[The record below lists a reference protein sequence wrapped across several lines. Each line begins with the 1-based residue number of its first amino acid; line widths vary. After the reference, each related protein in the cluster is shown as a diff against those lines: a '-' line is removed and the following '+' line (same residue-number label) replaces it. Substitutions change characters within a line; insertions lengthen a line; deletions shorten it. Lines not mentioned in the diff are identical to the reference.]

1 MTTDVKSTTITQD
14 GVIMEVNITDNT
26 DPVTRENV
34 LDIEFDTSGSA
45 ASAMGGMGSSSGGG
59 ISSMMGAF
67 GGSSSG
73 GDLASMAEAFMGS
86 SGGGSGS
93 SGLASLFGMDS
104 SNDPDTK
111 EGELLEGEEGDS
123 EGSGS
128 SAAEDDGI
136 HKLSEFAYLEETTSP
151 SLINRANQSHYITV
165 TASTA
170 EGYNTALVSRKIR
183 GQIDELN
190 RSLPNGYT
198 VDIGGE
204 LTEINRMI
212 RDMTLAIILAF
223 LFIYMVMV
231 AQFQSLLSPFIIIF
245 TIPLAFT
252 GGMLGLIA
260 AGEQLSMLSLMGF
273 LILMGTVVN
282 NGIVFV
288 DYANQLRIGGMK
300 RRDALVATGKTRMRP
315 ILMTAMT
322 TILAMSQLI
331 FGDNMSTQLSR
342 GMAIVIAAGLM
353 YATLMT
359 LIVVPV
365 MYDIF
370 FKRQPMNIE
379 LDDDMDDVPDDA
391 AEFMEELRQKQ
402 LAEEIKKLEDEGK
415 L

>member
-1 MTTDVKSTTITQD
+1 MDFSSYMQQGLEINIFGEDTNQLIKTSEEVIKLVEEVKGFSHVTNGQEESDETVEITIDKNRAMRHGLTVAQIFKELSENLTTEKTATSLSMDGKKYDVILVNEDDAVDVKHLMDYEFETETKDDEGNTKKETHKLKEFAT
-14 GVIMEVNITDNT
+14 MEKGQ
-26 DPVTRENV
+26 
-34 LDIEFDTSGSA
+34 S
-45 ASAMGGMGSSSGGG
+45 
-59 ISSMMGAF
+59 
-67 GGSSSG
+67 
-73 GDLASMAEAFMGS
+73 LASIQR
-86 SGGGSGS
+86 
-93 SGLASLFGMDS
+93 D
-104 SNDPDTK
+104 
-111 EGELLEGEEGDS
+111 
-123 EGSGS
+123 
-128 SAAEDDGI
+128 
-136 HKLSEFAYLEETTSP
+136 
-151 SLINRANQSHYITV
+151 NQNTYVSV
-165 TASTA
+165 TADT
-170 EGYNTALVSRKIR
+170 EDGYNTTLLSREVEQKLATYQPPEGIR
-183 GQIDELN
+183 
-190 RSLPNGYT
+190 
-198 VDIGGE
+198 VDLAGE
-204 LTEINRMI
+204 SEEI
-212 RDMTLAIILAF
+212 RDAMTKMFFMIALAIILVY
-223 LFIYMVMV
+223 LIMV

-260 AGEQLSMLSLMGF
+260 AGEHLSMLSLMGF

-288 DYANQLRIGGMK
+288 DYANQLRMGGME

-331 FGDNMSTQLSR
+331 FGDSMSTQLSR
-342 GMAIVIAAGLM
+342 GMAIVIAAGLT

-370 FKRQPMNIE
+370 YKKQPMNVE

-391 AEFMEELRQKQ
+391 AEFIEEIRQKR